1 MPQDTL
7 RLLCSQQNHSFFPL
21 KIPHTNYKSNKKGA
35 KKMPNTDNKEL
46 KTIYRIP
53 YSADASESVKM
64 LNKYYDAR
72 KDGDIVDVVTLTEP
86 YNIIGSRAFDSCHVK
101 ELTIP
106 DTVTQLKRF
115 AFADCKTLKKI
126 TLGKGIKK
134 CGEDL
139 IFRSGVQEVVW
150 TKPIE
155 EDVDEALLSLL
166 YGLIREEST
175 IFYRT
180 GKNQLIK
187 GRIFLKTGEVQKTL
201 LLTYNGRNIRLPK
214 YINNYINMFV
224 IKDMVHA
231 ALANDTKEVSQSL
244 SYRLILGTMQD
255 FQNKVSVAL
264 ELYILEGSPDAKKYL
279 QSNAAKIAEAF
290 AEGKDDIALSKFV
303 SLGLMDAEA
312 LLHIL
317 PIAQEKGLP
326 TSIAYLLEEMR
337 KYDLRLPD
345 ALEI

>member
-1 MPQDTL
+1 
-7 RLLCSQQNHSFFPL
+7 
-21 KIPHTNYKSNKKGA
+21 
-35 KKMPNTDNKEL
+35 MPNTDNKEL

-231 ALANDTKEVSQSL
+231 ALANDTKEVNQSL

>member
-1 MPQDTL
+1 
-7 RLLCSQQNHSFFPL
+7 
-21 KIPHTNYKSNKKGA
+21 
-35 KKMPNTDNKEL
+35 MPNTDNKEL

>member
-1 MPQDTL
+1 
-7 RLLCSQQNHSFFPL
+7 
-21 KIPHTNYKSNKKGA
+21 
-35 KKMPNTDNKEL
+35 MPNTNNKEF

-72 KDGDIVDVVTLTEP
+72 KDGEIVDVVTLTEP

>member
-1 MPQDTL
+1 
-7 RLLCSQQNHSFFPL
+7 
-21 KIPHTNYKSNKKGA
+21 
-35 KKMPNTDNKEL
+35 MPNTNNKEF

-72 KDGDIVDVVTLTEP
+72 KDGEIVDVVTLTEP

-166 YGLIREEST
+166 YGLIQEEST

-187 GRIFLKTGEVQKTL
+187 GRIFLKTGKVQKTL

-279 QSNAAKIAEAF
+279 QSNAAKIAEVF

>member
-1 MPQDTL
+1 
-7 RLLCSQQNHSFFPL
+7 
-21 KIPHTNYKSNKKGA
+21 
-35 KKMPNTDNKEL
+35 MPNTDNKEL

-279 QSNAAKIAEAF
+279 QSNAAKIAETF

-312 LLHIL
+312 LLHTL

>member
-1 MPQDTL
+1 
-7 RLLCSQQNHSFFPL
+7 
-21 KIPHTNYKSNKKGA
+21 
-35 KKMPNTDNKEL
+35 MPNTDSKEF
-46 KTIYRIP
+46 KTIYRSP
-53 YSADASESVKM
+53 YSVDASAGVKM

-72 KDGDIVDVVTLTEP
+72 KDGEIVDVVTLTEP
-86 YNIIGSRAFDSCHVK
+86 YNIIGSHAFDFCHVK

-139 IFRSGVQEVVW
+139 VFRSGVQEVVW
-150 TKPIE
+150 TKPIK
-155 EDVDEALLSLL
+155 EDVDEALSSLL

-180 GKNQLIK
+180 GKNQLTK
-187 GRIFLKTGEVQKTL
+187 GRVFLKTGEAQKTL

-224 IKDMVHA
+224 IQDMVHA
-231 ALANDTKEVSQSL
+231 ALASDTKEISQAL

-255 FQNKVSVAL
+255 FQNKASVAL
-264 ELYILEGSPDAKKYL
+264 ELYILEGSSDAKKYL
-279 QSNAAKIAEAF
+279 QNNAAKIAKAF
-290 AEGKDDIALSKFV
+290 AEDGDDVALSKFV

-312 LLHIL
+312 LLQTL
-317 PIAQEKGLP
+317 PIVQEKELQ

-337 KYDLRLPD
+337 KYGLKLPD
-345 ALEI
+345 ALEV

>member
-1 MPQDTL
+1 
-7 RLLCSQQNHSFFPL
+7 
-21 KIPHTNYKSNKKGA
+21 
-35 KKMPNTDNKEL
+35 
-46 KTIYRIP
+46 
-53 YSADASESVKM
+53 M

-72 KDGDIVDVVTLTEP
+72 KDGEIVNVVALTEP
-86 YNIIGSRAFDSCHVK
+86 YNIIGSHAFDFCHVK

-139 IFRSGVQEVVW
+139 VFRSGVQEVVW
-150 TKPIE
+150 TKPIK
-155 EDVDEALLSLL
+155 EDVDEALSSLL

-180 GKNQLIK
+180 GKNQLTK
-187 GRIFLKTGEVQKTL
+187 GRIFLKTGEAQKTL

-224 IKDMVHA
+224 IQDMVHA
-231 ALANDTKEVSQSL
+231 ALASDTKEISQAL

-255 FQNKVSVAL
+255 FQNKASVAL
-264 ELYILEGSPDAKKYL
+264 ELYMLENSSDAKKYL
-279 QSNAAKIAEAF
+279 QNNAAKIAKAF
-290 AEGKDDIALSKFV
+290 AEDGDDVALSKFV

-312 LLHIL
+312 LLQTL
-317 PIAQEKGLP
+317 PIAQEKELQ

-337 KYDLRLPD
+337 KYGLKLPD
-345 ALEI
+345 ALEV

>member
-1 MPQDTL
+1 M
-7 RLLCSQQNHSFFPL
+7 
-21 KIPHTNYKSNKKGA
+21 SNS
-35 KKMPNTDNKEL
+35 DNKEF
-46 KTIYRIP
+46 KTIYRMP

-72 KDGDIVDVVTLTEP
+72 KDGEIVDVVTLTEP

-166 YGLIREEST
+166 YGLIQEEST

-187 GRIFLKTGEVQKTL
+187 GRIFLKTGKVQKTL

-290 AEGKDDIALSKFV
+290 AEGEDDIALSKFV

>member
-1 MPQDTL
+1 M
-7 RLLCSQQNHSFFPL
+7 
-21 KIPHTNYKSNKKGA
+21 
-35 KKMPNTDNKEL
+35 
-46 KTIYRIP
+46 
-53 YSADASESVKM
+53 
-64 LNKYYDAR
+64 
-72 KDGDIVDVVTLTEP
+72 
-86 YNIIGSRAFDSCHVK
+86 
-101 ELTIP
+101 
-106 DTVTQLKRF
+106 
-115 AFADCKTLKKI
+115 
-126 TLGKGIKK
+126 LGKGIKK

-279 QSNAAKIAEAF
+279 QSNAVKIAEVF

-337 KYDLRLPD
+337 KYDLMLPD

>member
-1 MPQDTL
+1 
-7 RLLCSQQNHSFFPL
+7 
-21 KIPHTNYKSNKKGA
+21 
-35 KKMPNTDNKEL
+35 MPNTDNEEFR
-46 KTIYRIP
+46 TIYRPP
-53 YSADASESVKM
+53 YSVDASASAKM

-72 KDGDIVDVVTLTEP
+72 KDGEIVDVVTLTEP
-86 YNIIGSRAFDSCHVK
+86 YNVIGHHAFDFCHIK
-101 ELTIP
+101 ELTLP
-106 DTVTQLKRF
+106 DTVIRLCRF
-115 AFADCKTLKKI
+115 AFADCKTLKKV

-139 IFRSGVQEVVW
+139 IFRSGVQEIVW
-150 TKPIE
+150 TKPIG
-155 EDVDEALLSLL
+155 EDVDEAL
-166 YGLIREEST
+166 YGLIREESS

-180 GKNQLIK
+180 DEIRLNK
-187 GRIFLKTGEVQKTL
+187 GRIFLKTGEAQKTF
-201 LLTYNGRNIRLPK
+201 LLTYNGRSVRLPK

-224 IKDMVHA
+224 IQDMVHA
-231 ALANDTKEVSQSL
+231 ALASDTKEISQSL

-279 QSNAAKIAEAF
+279 QNNAAKIAEAF
-290 AEGKDDIALSKFV
+290 AEGEDDIALSKFV

-312 LLHIL
+312 LLHTL

-337 KYDLRLPD
+337 KYSLRLPD

>member
-1 MPQDTL
+1 
-7 RLLCSQQNHSFFPL
+7 
-21 KIPHTNYKSNKKGA
+21 
-35 KKMPNTDNKEL
+35 MPNPVNKEF
-46 KTIYRIP
+46 KTIYCPP
-53 YSADASESVKM
+53 YSVEASTCGVKM

-72 KDGDIVDVVTLTEP
+72 KDGEIVNVVALTEP
-86 YNIIGSRAFDSCHVK
+86 YNIIGSHAFDFCQVK

-139 IFRSGVQEVVW
+139 VFRSGVQEVVW
-150 TKPIE
+150 TKPIK
-155 EDVDEALLSLL
+155 EDVDEALSSLL

-180 GKNQLIK
+180 GKNQLTK
-187 GRIFLKTGEVQKTL
+187 GKIFLKTGEVQKTL

-224 IKDMVHA
+224 IQDMVHA
-231 ALANDTKEVSQSL
+231 ALASDTKEISQAL

-255 FQNKVSVAL
+255 FQNKASVAL
-264 ELYILEGSPDAKKYL
+264 ELYMLEGSSDAKKYL
-279 QSNAAKIAEAF
+279 QNNAAKIAEAF
-290 AEGKDDIALSKFV
+290 AEDGDDIALSKFV

-312 LLHIL
+312 LLQTL
-317 PIAQEKGLP
+317 PIAQEKELQ

-337 KYDLRLPD
+337 KYGLKLPD
-345 ALEI
+345 ALEV

>member
-1 MPQDTL
+1 
-7 RLLCSQQNHSFFPL
+7 
-21 KIPHTNYKSNKKGA
+21 
-35 KKMPNTDNKEL
+35 MPNTDNKEF

-72 KDGDIVDVVTLTEP
+72 KDGEIVDVVTLTEP

-279 QSNAAKIAEAF
+279 QSNAAKIAETF

>member
-1 MPQDTL
+1 
-7 RLLCSQQNHSFFPL
+7 
-21 KIPHTNYKSNKKGA
+21 
-35 KKMPNTDNKEL
+35 MPNTNNKEF

-72 KDGDIVDVVTLTEP
+72 KDGEIVDVVTLTEP

-279 QSNAAKIAEAF
+279 QSNAAKIAEVF

>member
-1 MPQDTL
+1 
-7 RLLCSQQNHSFFPL
+7 
-21 KIPHTNYKSNKKGA
+21 
-35 KKMPNTDNKEL
+35 MPNPVNEGF
-46 KTIYRIP
+46 KTIYCPP
-53 YSADASESVKM
+53 YSVEASACGVKM

-72 KDGDIVDVVTLTEP
+72 KDGEIVNVVALTEP
-86 YNIIGSRAFDSCHVK
+86 YNIIGSHAFDFCHVK

-139 IFRSGVQEVVW
+139 VFRSGVQEVIW
-150 TKPIE
+150 TKPIK
-155 EDVDEALLSLL
+155 EDVDEALSSLL

-180 GKNQLIK
+180 GKNQLTK
-187 GRIFLKTGEVQKTL
+187 GSIFLKTGEAQKTL

-224 IKDMVHA
+224 IQDMVHA
-231 ALANDTKEVSQSL
+231 ALASDTKEISQSL

-255 FQNKVSVAL
+255 FQNKTSVAL
-264 ELYILEGSPDAKKYL
+264 ELYILEGSSDAKKYL
-279 QSNAAKIAEAF
+279 QNNAAKIAKAF
-290 AEGKDDIALSKFV
+290 AEDGDDVALSKFV

-312 LLHIL
+312 LLQTL
-317 PIAQEKGLP
+317 PIAQEKELQ

-337 KYDLRLPD
+337 KYGLKLPD
-345 ALEI
+345 ALEV

>member
-1 MPQDTL
+1 
-7 RLLCSQQNHSFFPL
+7 
-21 KIPHTNYKSNKKGA
+21 
-35 KKMPNTDNKEL
+35 MPNTDNKEL

-72 KDGDIVDVVTLTEP
+72 KDGEIVDVVTLTEP

-166 YGLIREEST
+166 YGLIQEEST

-187 GRIFLKTGEVQKTL
+187 GRIFLKTGKVQKTL

-279 QSNAAKIAEAF
+279 QSNAVKIAEVF

-337 KYDLRLPD
+337 KYDLMLPD

>member
-1 MPQDTL
+1 M
-7 RLLCSQQNHSFFPL
+7 
-21 KIPHTNYKSNKKGA
+21 SNV
-35 KKMPNTDNKEL
+35 DNEEF
-46 KTIYRIP
+46 KTIYCPP
-53 YSADASESVKM
+53 YSVEASACGVKM
-64 LNKYYDAR
+64 LNKYYDVR
-72 KDGDIVDVVTLTEP
+72 KDGEIVNVVALTEP
-86 YNIIGSRAFDSCHVK
+86 YNIIGSHAFDFCHVK

-139 IFRSGVQEVVW
+139 VFRSSVQEVVW
-150 TKPIE
+150 TKPIK
-155 EDVDEALLSLL
+155 EDVDEALSSLL

-180 GKNQLIK
+180 GKNQLTK
-187 GRIFLKTGEVQKTL
+187 GRIFLKTGEAQKTL

-224 IKDMVHA
+224 IQDMVHA
-231 ALANDTKEVSQSL
+231 ALASDTKEISQAL

-255 FQNKVSVAL
+255 FQNKASVAL
-264 ELYILEGSPDAKKYL
+264 ELYILEDSSDAKKYL
-279 QSNAAKIAEAF
+279 QNNAAKIAKAF
-290 AEGKDDIALSKFV
+290 AEDGDDVALSKFV

-312 LLHIL
+312 LLQTL
-317 PIAQEKGLP
+317 PIAQERELQ

-337 KYDLRLPD
+337 KYGLKLPD
-345 ALEI
+345 ALEV